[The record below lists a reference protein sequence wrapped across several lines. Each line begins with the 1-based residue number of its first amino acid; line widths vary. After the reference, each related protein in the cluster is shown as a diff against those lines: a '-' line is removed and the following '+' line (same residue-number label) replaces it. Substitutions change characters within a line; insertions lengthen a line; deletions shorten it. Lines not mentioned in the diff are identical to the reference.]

1 MILVLSKQVPS
12 FSSFDSSNNKENR
25 TGKFSKNETIKSYI
39 ILEVESIIK
48 QDQQQQQQTSFVGLQ
63 RSSTQEER

>member
-48 QDQQQQQQTSFVGLQ
+48 QDQQQQTSFVGLQ
-63 RSSTQEER
+63 RSSTQEEK